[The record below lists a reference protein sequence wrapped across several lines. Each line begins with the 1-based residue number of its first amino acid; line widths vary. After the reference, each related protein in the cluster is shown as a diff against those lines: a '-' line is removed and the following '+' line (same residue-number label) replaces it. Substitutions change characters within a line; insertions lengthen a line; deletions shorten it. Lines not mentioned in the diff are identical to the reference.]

1 MTPDA
6 PSNPESQAP
15 PVASREE
22 SFFGSASI
30 LGSLRE
36 LESTGASPIEML
48 RDRKSGMPSAWQ
60 RVSRWKRPFVLT
72 AFVLRRAFGYLRR
85 LAIGIRWLLRRWLRR
100 RPGLV
105 GQVGETVLWP
115 VVLLWISWLSNP
127 DNPFYVNEG
136 FPWPWLG
143 AWLIALRYGTLAG
156 VIAALELL
164 GAWYLMSGGALATP
178 PKLYFL
184 GGGIVTM
191 ICGEFGSF
199 WGARAG
205 RFREATRY
213 LDDRIDR
220 LTRRLYLLKLSHDEL
235 EFELIDRPGTLRDS
249 LTELRAILEAH
260 ADVEERLPGAQ
271 SILEFLAHYCQIE
284 AGGIYEYLTTGP
296 RAEIRQVAIVGS
308 ASAPDAN
315 DPMVQHAVETGQSV
329 HLQETLV
336 HSSRRSS
343 LLVVA
348 PMQDERGETVGLL
361 VVNRLPFM
369 ALNPDNLRNMWVLL
383 QSYAEYLRQRALSLE
398 YLPLW
403 PDAPPDLRHEFAWLQ
418 RLQLDFGLQSWC
430 LVWRVAHLNALDI
443 LEQVRSEHE
452 GGEMAW
458 IWRQGDSVSLIS
470 LMPFMGVEQVKL
482 EVQRIKDSLSRTY
495 GPAIGQSLVFS
506 VEIWLGQPNAYELM
520 REMLE
525 YEE

>member
-1 MTPDA
+1 MTPEP
-6 PSNPESQAP
+6 PSNPENQAP
-15 PVASREE
+15 PDVSREE
-22 SFFGSASI
+22 SFLGSPSI
-30 LGSLRE
+30 LGHLRE
-36 LESTGASPIEML
+36 LESTGASPFEML
-48 RDRKSGMPSAWQ
+48 RERRGGMPSAWQ
-60 RVSRWKRPFVLT
+60 RVSRWRRPFVFT
-72 AFVLRRAFGYLRR
+72 AYLLRRAFDYLRR
-85 LAIGIRWLLRRWLRR
+85 LVVGIRWLVRRWLRR

-115 VVLLWISWLSNP
+115 LVFIWISWLSNQ

-156 VIAALELL
+156 VVGALELL
-164 GAWYLMSGGALATP
+164 GAWYLMSGSAMAAA

-199 WGARAG
+199 WGGRAG

-213 LDDRIDR
+213 LEDRIDR

-249 LTELRAILEAH
+249 LTELRAILESH
-260 ADVEERLPGAQ
+260 VDGDERLPGAQ
-271 SILEFLAHYCQIE
+271 SVLEFMAHYCQIE
-284 AGGIYEYLTTGP
+284 AGGIYEYVNTGP
-296 RAEIRQVAIVGS
+296 HAELRRVATVGS
-308 ASAPDAN
+308 ASAPEAS
-315 DPMVQHAVETGQSV
+315 DPMVQHAVQTGQSV
-329 HLQETLV
+329 HLQETLAY
-336 HSSRRSS
+336 SSRRTS

-348 PMQDERGETVGLL
+348 PMQDERGETIGLL
-361 VVNRLPFM
+361 TVNRLPFM

-430 LVWRVAHLNALDI
+430 LVWRAAHVNALDI
-443 LEQVRSEHE
+443 LEQARDEHQ

-458 IWRQGDSVSLIS
+458 LWREGDSVSLIS
-470 LMPFMGVEQVKL
+470 LLPFMGVQQVKL
-482 EVQRIKDSLSRTY
+482 EVQRIKEALSRTY